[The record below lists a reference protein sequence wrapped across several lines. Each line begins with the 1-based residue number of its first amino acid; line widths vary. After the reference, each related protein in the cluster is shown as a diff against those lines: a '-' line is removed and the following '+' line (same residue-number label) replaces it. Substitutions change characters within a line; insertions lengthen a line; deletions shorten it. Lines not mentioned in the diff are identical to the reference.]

1 MARDGERPGVV
12 AARPIDGDLALVVD
26 AGGLEAAFDR
36 GRRDKDGRDP
46 EDRRLRGAVAAI
58 GRHDIHLRSGREA
71 PCVVLLD
78 ARNVGGDLRADRRGV
93 ESRDRRFGVD
103 IGRARRSHQEGQ
115 PAHGD
120 GCRRLDRQLEGLRS
134 TARGRGDRT
143 DAGRRTRGED
153 AARADAAE
161 HRRHDAP
168 GRHDLWHRL
177 VELVFHRRDE
187 LSGLVGPEPQRG
199 RCERDHGRRGHGA
212 DGRGEALVD
221 HRAVAALEVELGDDR
236 RDRPALRVDDD
247 PVLRV
252 VRKARHIPRIDA
264 ERTATAERPD

>member
-1 MARDGERPGVV
+1 MGRQLRDREETRIHRHRDRFVLVQDAQPVRTKQRELLQPRGPFVQPCRDGGVTGDLVDDHVGELMARDGERPGVV

-103 IGRARRSHQEGQ
+103 IGRARRSHEKRETT
-115 PAHGD
+115 D
-120 GCRRLDRQLEGLRS
+120 GHRRRRLDR
-134 TARGRGDRT
+134 
-143 DAGRRTRGED
+143 
-153 AARADAAE
+153 
-161 HRRHDAP
+161 
-168 GRHDLWHRL
+168 
-177 VELVFHRRDE
+177 
-187 LSGLVGPEPQRG
+187 
-199 RCERDHGRRGHGA
+199 
-212 DGRGEALVD
+212 
-221 HRAVAALEVELGDDR
+221 
-236 RDRPALRVDDD
+236 
-247 PVLRV
+247 
-252 VRKARHIPRIDA
+252 
-264 ERTATAERPD
+264 